1 MTEVLQAGGQTV
13 VDDEAEH
20 RPVEADLLY
29 GYAIFLLGSQQP
41 AGAEEEADKLRKNGR
56 QRRAVNICLEY
67 AYKDDVEN
75 NVQHGGYYKVV
86 ERVFAVAH
94 GLHDAAAGV
103 IHDKAKT
110 ARKVDAH
117 IERRLIEYVIR
128 GAHPAEYRRSEA
140 HADDCQQYARNDVE
154 GDVCVYCKLHLV
166 VLARAVVARYR
177 NARARGDAGEKA
189 DQQEHER
196 TRGADGGECVVAE
209 HVADYQRIS
218 RVVQLLEEVAYEERH
233 RETHKLPRDG
243 AFRHSVLYVIHC
255 LPLT

>member
-1 MTEVLQAGGQTV
+1 MTEFCRPEGQTV

-41 AGAEEEADKLRKNGR
+41 AGHEEEADKLRNNGR

-86 ERVFAVAH
+86 ERVLAVAH

-128 GAHPAEYRRSEA
+128 VLIQRSIVGVKHTPPTIVSSMPATMLKA
-140 HADDCQQYARNDVE
+140 MF
-154 GDVCVYCKLHLV
+154 VCTASSILSCS
-166 VLARAVVARYR
+166 RAVVARYR
-177 NARARGDAGEKA
+177 DARARGDAGEKA

-196 TRGADGGECVVAE
+196 TRGADGGERVVAE
-209 HVADYQRIS
+209 HVADYQRVS
-218 RVVQLLEEVAYEERH
+218 RVV
-233 RETHKLPRDG
+233 
-243 AFRHSVLYVIHC
+243 
-255 LPLT
+255 